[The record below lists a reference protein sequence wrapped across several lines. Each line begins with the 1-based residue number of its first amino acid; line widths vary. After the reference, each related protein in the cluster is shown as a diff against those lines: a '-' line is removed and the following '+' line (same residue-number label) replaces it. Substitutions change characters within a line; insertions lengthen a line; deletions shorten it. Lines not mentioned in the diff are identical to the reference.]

1 MNFITPSHTSRNLA
15 LISIALAVVFIIV
28 QSLVLLWFGISPVDA
43 IIDSV
48 VSNVLL
54 AVISYYLGNILR
66 YYRPGRSKFFYVF
79 IWDLGISG
87 VWLLVISHLL
97 PFLIKDSAY
106 TSFLYKSSPV
116 RFFVAFL
123 ITGLAA
129 MISWVIY
136 SYEEQRKNEQ
146 RKTESEKLAREA
158 ELFKL
163 RKQLHPHF
171 LFNSLNS
178 ISALTISKPEEARN
192 MVQQLADF
200 LRGTLKNEEELQ
212 VTLEEELQ
220 LLQLYLDIEKV
231 RFGHRLE
238 TIIEK
243 NEASLTAKIP
253 QLLLQPLMEN
263 AIKFGLYDTTEKV
276 LIKLVA
282 NKEPGMLSIFIQNPF
297 DPSTSATKRG
307 TGFGLSSVSRRL
319 YLIYGRNDLLETKAQ
334 GSTFITT
341 IKIPQ
346 ND

>member
-1 MNFITPSHTSRNLA
+1 MNFPVSHSSRNLT
-15 LISIALAVVFIIV
+15 LISIALAIVFMVV
-28 QSLVLLWFGISPVDA
+28 QSLVLLWFSISPLNA

-54 AVISYYLGNILR
+54 AVIAYYLGNILR

-87 VWLLVISHLL
+87 VWLLVINWLL
-97 PFLIKDSAY
+97 SFLIKDPSYAA
-106 TSFLYKSSPV
+106 FLYKSSPV

-136 SYEEQRKNEQ
+136 SYEEQSQNEK
-146 RKTESEKLAREA
+146 RKTEAEKLSREA

-163 RKQLHPHF
+163 RKQLSPHF

-178 ISALTISKPEEARN
+178 ISALTGSRPEEARR

-212 VTLEEELQ
+212 VTLEEEFR

-238 TIIEK
+238 TLIEK
-243 NEASLTAKIP
+243 DDACLTAKIP
-253 QLLLQPLMEN
+253 QLLLQPIMEN

-276 LIKLVA
+276 LIKLIA
-282 NKEPGMLSIFIQNPF
+282 NKGPQLLSISIQNPF
-297 DPSTSATKRG
+297 DPATSAAKKG

-319 YLIYGRNDLLETKAQ
+319 YLIYGRNDLLETKTEE
-334 GSTFITT
+334 GTFITT